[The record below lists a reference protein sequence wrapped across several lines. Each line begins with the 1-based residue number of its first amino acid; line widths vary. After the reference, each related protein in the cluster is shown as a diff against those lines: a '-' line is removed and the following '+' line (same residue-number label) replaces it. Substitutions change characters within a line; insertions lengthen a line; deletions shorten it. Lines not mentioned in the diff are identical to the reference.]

1 MKIRIPQATITG
13 YSEVGIYGC
22 FDWSY
27 TSSKTR
33 RGRVHFVQRSAP
45 ESRRYMYSWVM
56 RKREM
61 GINYN
66 GRFCPVWSTL
76 HWNAT
81 PDFYRG
87 GLQDLARSLKCDD
100 SLAVVVLYED

>member
-1 MKIRIPQATITG
+1 
-13 YSEVGIYGC
+13 
-22 FDWSY
+22 
-27 TSSKTR
+27 
-33 RGRVHFVQRSAP
+33 
-45 ESRRYMYSWVM
+45 M